1 MISPKERKQ
10 VKEIKSMHFRVK
22 KITKGIE
29 TGMRERKREMSIL
42 SDKIKNQRRDERV
55 RARKNQYNLMT
66 LTTMVYFL
74 PSSERYFKYSDVIQT
89 VSLKI

>member
-22 KITKGIE
+22 NDYKEIE
-29 TGMRERKREMSIL
+29 TGMRERKREISIL

-66 LTTMVYFL
+66 LSTMVYFL
-74 PSSERYFKYSDVIQT
+74 LSTERYFKHSDIIQT

>member
-1 MISPKERKQ
+1 MIRK
-10 VKEIKSMHFRVK
+10 R
-22 KITKGIE
+22 IE

-55 RARKNQYNLMT
+55 RARNNQYNLMT

-74 PSSERYFKYSDVIQT
+74 LSSERYFKYSDVIQT